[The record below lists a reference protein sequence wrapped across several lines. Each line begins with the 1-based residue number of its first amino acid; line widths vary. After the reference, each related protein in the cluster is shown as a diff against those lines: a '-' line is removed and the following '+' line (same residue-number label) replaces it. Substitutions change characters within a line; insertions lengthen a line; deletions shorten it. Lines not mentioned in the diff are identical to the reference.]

1 MININKL
8 NDKRMQR
15 INRIN
20 TYAEANKTV
29 PMAAAL
35 FVDQNSPTTTNK
47 RMLAEVDY
55 NFDVVDEGNYLAVLA
70 ALEAIGVTVIT
81 DHCTTEKIVKTLNTI
96 VNEEIPECWGGDDM
110 REYVEIFPGATEST
124 LC

>member
-8 NDKRMQR
+8 NDKRQQR

-20 TYAEANKTV
+20 TFAEANKTV

-35 FVDQNSPTTTNK
+35 FVDQNSPITTNK

-55 NFDVVDEGNYLAVLA
+55 NFDVVDESNYLAVLA

-81 DHCTTEKIVKTLNTI
+81 DNCAPEKIIKSLNNI
-96 VNEEIPECWGGDDM
+96 VNEEVNECWGGDDM
-110 REYVEIFPGATEST
+110 REYVEIFP
-124 LC
+124 

>member
-35 FVDQNSPTTTNK
+35 FVDQNSPITTNK

-81 DHCTTEKIVKTLNTI
+81 DHCPVAMIVKTLNTI
-96 VNEEIPECWGGDDM
+96 INEEIHECWGGDDM

-124 LC
+124 VC

>member
-35 FVDQNSPTTTNK
+35 FVDQNSPITTNK

-55 NFDVVDEGNYLAVLA
+55 NFDVVSEGNYLAVLA

-81 DHCTTEKIVKTLNTI
+81 DNCTPNNIVKSLNTI

-110 REYVEIFPGATEST
+110 REYVEIFPESTEST
-124 LC
+124 VC